1 MPDGLIP
8 DEGIDNVLMR
18 ILDPAGRG
26 GSATWRLVFWV
37 NDITPD
43 NATVLA
49 DLVQATWGG
58 YSFVTLMPGVWTDP
72 VVDDGCATST
82 YGTTALQWNVLNA
95 MGQTNYGYALLDPGA
110 GVIRFI
116 QRFDDADIAPLQTGG
131 NVLLLPRY
139 TLTSAACPG
148 STPP

>member
-8 DEGIDNVLMR
+8 DEGLDNVLLR

-43 NATVLA
+43 KDTVLA
-49 DLVQATWGG
+49 DLTLATWGG
-58 YSFVTLMPGVWTDP
+58 YSFVTMMPGAWNDP
-72 VVDDGCATST
+72 VVKDGCVTSS
-82 YGTTALQWNVLNA
+82 YGSSVLHWDCLNA
-95 MGQTNYGYALLDPGA
+95 AGQTNYGWAMIDPGA

-116 QRFDDADIAPLQTGG
+116 QRFDDDDITPLETGQD
-131 NVLLLPRY
+131 VLLLPQY

-148 STPP
+148 SP

>member
-8 DEGIDNVLMR
+8 DEGLDNSLLR

-26 GSATWRLVFWV
+26 GSATWRLIFFV

-43 NATVLA
+43 ADTVLA
-49 DLVQATWGG
+49 DLDEATWGG
-58 YSFVTLMPGVWTDP
+58 YSFVTLMPGLWVTP
-72 VVDDGCATST
+72 IVSDGCATSN
-82 YGTTALQWNVLNA
+82 YGTDALQWNVLNS
-95 MGQTNYGYALLDPGA
+95 MSQTNYGYALVDPGA

-116 QRFDDADIAPLQTGG
+116 QRFDDADIQPLVTGG
-131 NVLLLPRY
+131 TVLLLPQY

-148 STPP
+148 APPP